1 MVSLSIGTSIVMSC
15 FIFFFSSRRRH
26 TRCALVT
33 GVQTCALPICTG
45 GVSIFALHIAKA
57 MGAHVIA
64 TSSSAAKLE
73 RLAAL
78 GADQVINYRSIPEVQ
93 DPDGKGVDHVVEVGG
108 PQKIGRASGREG
120 VCQYV

>member
-1 MVSLSIGTSIVMSC
+1 
-15 FIFFFSSRRRH
+15 
-26 TRCALVT
+26 
-33 GVQTCALPICTG
+33 
-45 GVSIFALHIAKA
+45 

-108 PQKIGRASGREG
+108 PQTLQQSILAARIGGHISLIG
-120 VCQYV
+120 VRSEEHTSELQSLMRISYAVFCLKKKKYKDTL

>member
-1 MVSLSIGTSIVMSC
+1 
-15 FIFFFSSRRRH
+15 
-26 TRCALVT
+26 
-33 GVQTCALPICTG
+33 
-45 GVSIFALHIAKA
+45 

-108 PQKIGRASGREG
+108 PQTLQQSILAARIGGHISLIGVLTGFGGEITPAERGRKQIRMPGLIVGRHSIGRASWRERG
-120 VCQYV
+120 YPYM

>member
-1 MVSLSIGTSIVMSC
+1 
-15 FIFFFSSRRRH
+15 
-26 TRCALVT
+26 
-33 GVQTCALPICTG
+33 
-45 GVSIFALHIAKA
+45 

-78 GADQVINYRSIPEVQ
+78 GPDQVINYRSIPEVQ

-108 PQKIGRASGREG
+108 PQTLQQSILAARIGGHISLIGVLTGRSEEHTSELQSLMRISYA
-120 VCQYV
+120 VSCLEKKKTKNTR